1 MRKESGSQKSRVR
14 HGECIRESFTI
25 KGHVQGL
32 CQRKTRVED
41 DVGRGVQ
48 VAASSELR
56 ECDSGLYSAV
66 LASLLESR
74 VVRPGSA
81 GSWRGQSAQLWVK
94 ASYIYTMPPP
104 SPSSSHTLS
113 SVLSPSP
120 SSAPHHHRFPRVPA
134 SPTTSLKW
142 NKQTTNGHH
151 CILSKFLTMVSINLQ
166 QVLARSFLCILE
178 CTVSHFLPAKEVTPH
193 WVTNCSFI
201 PFTRLGSFFGVICF
215 TL

>member
-1 MRKESGSQKSRVR
+1 MMLDVVSRWPPPRNCESVTQGCTLLSLPPSLSLEWSDPVLQAAGGGRVPSSGSRLPT
-14 HGECIRESFTI
+14 FTP
-25 KGHVQGL
+25 
-32 CQRKTRVED
+32 C
-41 DVGRGVQ
+41 
-48 VAASSELR
+48 
-56 ECDSGLYSAV
+56 
-66 LASLLESR
+66 
-74 VVRPGSA
+74 
-81 GSWRGQSAQLWVK
+81 
-94 ASYIYTMPPP
+94 PP
-104 SPSSSHTLS
+104 SPSSSHILS